1 MMAVFEH
8 GTSRIYYEVHG
19 SGDPVLLLPGFAVS
33 MTELSA
39 LREALAARYRVISA
53 DLPGSGRSGPQPRE
67 YTPAYFEED
76 ARSFAALLRHLE
88 TGPGHLVGYSD
99 GGEVSMLMAAMTPD
113 LVRSVATWGAAGTIP
128 EEQLPLLDAFYD
140 VVDNPI
146 EPLQGFSEQLKAE
159 YGEANARAMT
169 RSFMNAIRAIIEGGG
184 GDISLSRAGGI
195 TCPVLLIVGEHDFF
209 VSPALVA
216 QVADRIPS
224 AEVIRVEGAG
234 HGVHEDRPEW
244 LARTLIDWLT
254 EHQIP

>member
-8 GTSRIYYEVHG
+8 GTSRIYYEEHG

-39 LREALAARYRVISA
+39 LGEALAARYRMISA
-53 DLPGSGRSGPQPRE
+53 DLPGSGRSEPQPRE
-67 YTPAYFEED
+67 YTPTYFEED

-88 TGPGHLVGYSD
+88 TGPAHLLGFSD
-99 GGEVSMLMAAMTPD
+99 GGEVSLLMAAMTPD

-140 VVDNPI
+140 LIDDPI

-169 RSFMNAIRAIIEGGG
+169 RSFVGAIRAIVAGG
-184 GDISLSRAGGI
+184 GDISLSRAGSI
-195 TCPVLLIVGEHDFF
+195 KCPVLLIVGEHDFF
-209 VSPALVA
+209 ISPALVA
-216 QVADRIPS
+216 QVAARIPS
-224 AEVIRVEGAG
+224 AEVIEVPGAG

-244 LARTLIDWLT
+244 FAGILLDWLE
-254 EHQIP
+254 EHQMR